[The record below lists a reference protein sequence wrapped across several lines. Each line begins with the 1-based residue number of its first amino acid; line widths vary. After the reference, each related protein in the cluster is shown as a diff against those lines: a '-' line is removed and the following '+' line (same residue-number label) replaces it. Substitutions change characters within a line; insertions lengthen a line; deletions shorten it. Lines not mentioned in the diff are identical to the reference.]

1 MDAYINPLTA
11 DYVVTGGVP
20 VRDPMAGLANAVY
33 LRLMTPL
40 GSYWADPT
48 LGSRLHEL
56 MREKDLARMAILAK
70 QYAESALNP
79 IVIDGRANSIAVSVT
94 RMKDD
99 SGAGRHQL
107 SILVVAASGE
117 RKTFQFPLKVM

>member
-11 DYVVTGGVP
+11 DYVVTAGVP